1 MKKVVVIER
10 KRRERKSF
18 KAVSKYSLDIRLK
31 AVIKE
36 KTNKEEMNK

>member
-1 MKKVVVIER
+1 MKKVVVIEE
-10 KRRERKSF
+10 RRERKSF

-36 KTNKEEMNK
+36 KTNKEEMN